1 MVKPEGS
8 AHQESFPA
16 LYSIW
21 HCSSH
26 LLTCFA
32 FCTEMNFLVSLWEK
46 KEIQTIRNI
55 YPRISRISM
64 KFEVVEEIV
73 SENLSQNNLN
83 AEVILEFCSVSGP
96 TF

>member
-1 MVKPEGS
+1 
-8 AHQESFPA
+8 
-16 LYSIW
+16 
-21 HCSSH
+21 
-26 LLTCFA
+26 
-32 FCTEMNFLVSLWEK
+32 
-46 KEIQTIRNI
+46 
-55 YPRISRISM
+55 M